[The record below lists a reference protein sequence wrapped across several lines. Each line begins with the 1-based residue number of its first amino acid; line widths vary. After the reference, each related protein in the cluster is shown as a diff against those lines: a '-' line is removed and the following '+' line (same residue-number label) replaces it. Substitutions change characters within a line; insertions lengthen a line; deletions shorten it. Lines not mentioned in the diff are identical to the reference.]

1 MLEKIITIYPAIL
14 DDQSNLVEQAHN
26 LGQNES
32 QQQIPTVAMS
42 NTCNRQNN
50 LLSKHQR
57 HTDCFNSVSSEAI
70 NYILNLL
77 MLSTTTLTAAR
88 QRQTALFILSSRVL
102 CSERRRVYFSCFAS
116 PSTSVFSSGR
126 GAAKVPPPSPGNF
139 TASVLSLC
147 LLIYPCG
154 KEWW

>member
-88 QRQTALFILSSRVL
+88 QRQTALFILSFQGVVQWEEESLFLLL
-102 CSERRRVYFSCFAS
+102 CFSINFCF
-116 PSTSVFSSGR
+116 
-126 GAAKVPPPSPGNF
+126 
-139 TASVLSLC
+139 L
-147 LLIYPCG
+147 
-154 KEWW
+154 

>member
-88 QRQTALFILSSRVL
+88 QRQT
-102 CSERRRVYFSCFAS
+102 VYFKLPGCCAVRGGEFISLALLLHQLLFSLVAGGRLKCHHLLLGISQQVSS
-116 PSTSVFSSGR
+116 PS
-126 GAAKVPPPSPGNF
+126 
-139 TASVLSLC
+139 AS
-147 LLIYPCG
+147 
-154 KEWW
+154 